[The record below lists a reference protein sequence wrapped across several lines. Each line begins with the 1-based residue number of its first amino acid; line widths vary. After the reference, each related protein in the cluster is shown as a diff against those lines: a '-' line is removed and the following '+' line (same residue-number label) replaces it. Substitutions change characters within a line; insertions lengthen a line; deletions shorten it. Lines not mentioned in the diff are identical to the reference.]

1 MRRLA
6 ISAGFYQEVMLGRG
20 RRINRSSYAKPS
32 VLDDS
37 RFQGLENRHVYVRS
51 HIQSRAGVAGTKRV
65 KGPLGKMREGGA
77 KPCCTLKGHHVR
89 GFLFSY
95 Q

>member
-1 MRRLA
+1 MFKA
-6 ISAGFYQEVMLGRG
+6 
-20 RRINRSSYAKPS
+20 

-51 HIQSRAGVAGTKRV
+51 HIQNRASVAGTKRV
-65 KGPLGKMREGGA
+65 KGTLGKMRAGGG

-89 GFLFSY
+89 GLLFSY